1 MVLWQH
7 FAFSSWKT
15 SASGSPGTSTLLNYF
30 KPLQYPSSPFML
42 HLPFPPQSSPSNSLS
57 PLSKHLLFIGSPRL
71 YRSFPMWGKRR
82 GVPSWGLLSFTD
94 HLPKGLGGGRL
105 SLRQSH
111 TGQHHDN
118 GANVCKGDER
128 WRWVV
133 PAELRPS
140 HRLKVREAHKTKV
153 EGESR
158 KARCKLPCCLRLASC
173 IEQTVYCRF
182 LIKFISEYVGKYITI
197 V

>member
-1 MVLWQH
+1 MQWQH

-15 SASGSPGTSTLLNYF
+15 SASGSRGTSTLLNYC

-42 HLPFPPQSSPSNSLS
+42 HLPLPQQYSPSNSLS
-57 PLSKHLLFIGSPRL
+57 PLLKHLLFIGSFRL
-71 YRSFPMWGKRR
+71 YRSFPMWRKKR
-82 GVPSWGLLSFTD
+82 GSCPGGLLSLTD
-94 HLPKGLGGGRL
+94 HLLQGLGGGRL
-105 SLRQSH
+105 SLRQPH

-118 GANVCKGDER
+118 GANVFKGDER

-133 PAELRPS
+133 PAEVRPS

-158 KARCKLPCCLRLASC
+158 KARCKLPCCLR
-173 IEQTVYCRF
+173 I
-182 LIKFISEYVGKYITI
+182 
-197 V
+197 